1 MIETKRLFLRHWKNE
16 DFLPFFAINSHPKV
30 CQYLPKPLTES
41 ESNELANKII
51 QKFDTQGFGCFAI
64 ERKDTGTFIGFTGLN
79 IPNFDA
85 PFMPAVEIGWRLGF
99 DHWGQGFATEA
110 ARAVRDYAFNE
121 LKRSEIVSFTVPQ
134 NTASRRVMEK
144 IGMVHDPSAD
154 FNHPDLPQNHR
165 LSRHVLYRRKCE

>member
-1 MIETKRLFLRHWKNE
+1 M
-16 DFLPFFAINSHPKV
+16 
-30 CQYLPKPLTES
+30 
-41 ESNELANKII
+41 
-51 QKFDTQGFGCFAI
+51 
-64 ERKDTGTFIGFTGLN
+64 
-79 IPNFDA
+79 PNFDA

-99 DHWGQGFATEA
+99 DYWGQGFATEA